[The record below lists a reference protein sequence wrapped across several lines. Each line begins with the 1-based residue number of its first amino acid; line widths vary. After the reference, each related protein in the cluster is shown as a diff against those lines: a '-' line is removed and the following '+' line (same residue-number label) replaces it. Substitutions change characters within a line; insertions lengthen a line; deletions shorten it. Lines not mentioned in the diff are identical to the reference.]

1 MMLFEKH
8 LNFIAAVTKA
18 LNTIPLNDDFY
29 VHVELREEGTHRR
42 VGAWSDE
49 IGDSDWY
56 FEADSDR
63 DLIGNPKEKKA

>member
-1 MMLFEKH
+1 MILFEKH

-29 VHVELREEGTHRR
+29 VHVELREADTHKK

-49 IGDSDWY
+49 IAHDAWY
-56 FEADSDR
+56 FDPSDNDNKEA
-63 DLIGNPKEKKA
+63 